1 MAVMLLKTLSAL
13 LLARETHA
21 KITQNR
27 LYSDDMILESREAY
41 DIRPFIAGFG
51 DTPGEKV
58 EVTFVGHTYP
68 TTVLADGTWEVQ
80 MNCCDYLTDQHLE
93 VKGESNAFN
102 YTNVACGQ
110 VYVCGGQSNME
121 LPLSY
126 VDGGGAEIA
135 TANRPNWRFFR
146 VPHTPS
152 DTPQTDMIAEDPDTK
167 MPAKWLVSNSTNA
180 AKFSAVCYL
189 SAKHISEMLWGDAPF
204 GLIWASWGG
213 TRVEAWAP
221 EAATKKACPSAAAM
235 PAETG
240 PQKFSVLYN
249 GMIHPLTKY
258 SIRGAFW
265 FQGEHN
271 VVTHSSREEYAHLS
285 LFSSTF
291 TLFYFTFTPF
301 YSSLCSHFASLLLD
315 LTRFFLHASGMPAC
329 SGA

>member
-1 MAVMLLKTLSAL
+1 MPVHRELGGTGQLVAMMVLSTLLVLLAL
-13 LLARETHA
+13 LGSASA

-58 EVTFVGHTYP
+58 EVTFVGTTYP
-68 TTVLADGTWEVQ
+68 TTVLEDGTWEVQ
-80 MNCCDYLTDQHLE
+80 MNCCDYLTDQYLE
-93 VKGESNAFN
+93 VKGESNSFN

-110 VYVCGGQSNME
+110 VFVCSGQSNME

-126 VDGGGAEIA
+126 VLGGADEIA
-135 TANRPNWRFFR
+135 TADRPNWRFFR

-152 DTPQTDMIAEDPDTK
+152 ATPQTDMIEADPDTK

-189 SAKHISEMLWGDAPF
+189 TAKHISEMLWSDAPF

-221 EAATKKACPSAAAM
+221 PASKEACPSAAAM
-235 PAETG
+235 PPETG
-240 PQKFSVLYN
+240 PQDYSVLYVS
-249 GMIHPLTKY
+249 MQLLQSSVLT
-258 SIRGAFW
+258 
-265 FQGEHN
+265 
-271 VVTHSSREEYAHLS
+271 SRPCAACASLS
-285 LFSSTF
+285 LTQSSNA
-291 TLFYFTFTPF
+291 L
-301 YSSLCSHFASLLLD
+301 
-315 LTRFFLHASGMPAC
+315 PAC
-329 SGA
+329 RME